1 MRKRPA
7 HSCRFEAGGRK
18 RHSSSR
24 KFEPLVLGKHV
35 AQERQSVPNELRTI
49 SEDERTRTDMLKFD
63 LLLEEGRVS
72 WPRYVADGG
81 DCR

>member
-1 MRKRPA
+1 
-7 HSCRFEAGGRK
+7 
-18 RHSSSR
+18 
-24 KFEPLVLGKHV
+24 V

-63 LLLEEGRVS
+63 LLLAEGRVS

-81 DCR
+81 NCR